1 MTVAASQTQGGHN
14 AAADADLTAAQ
25 DDASLSFTG
34 LHAISTMLN
43 HPRKKAAP
51 IHASSARFP
60 PIGPAGHAP
69 PTMPPTDMR
78 VLNDYVTQFSGEWD
92 RYERE
97 HALIRAHNTP
107 TDVAPK
113 RLPPLSTVPQVFF
126 SSDFDLGQPYTF
138 DLVTERYKQS
148 TAMGVESDD
157 NTMQYGVVLNHMLQ
171 EKLSYYSD
179 VIEQHLIVEIGA
191 KSVYFFDALATLR
204 QLRTDAQSCLD
215 RTESVAQKL
224 DAVDAFV
231 RDGLS
236 IAKLQAERRHLEA
249 QKHLLNQVQTLLE
262 RRDLVRLSVQHGE
275 YENATTL
282 LEGLFKTL
290 DDKEAPLHRLKS
302 LQSLRPQLEV
312 EQAKMAES
320 LRHVLLGLLER
331 AHLTEEAWESIDLSI
346 VETSFASLSSSA
358 SSPAPSTCPSIDD
371 VLPSKPEKK
380 ESSSIPLPTDLLPM
394 WTLLQRC
401 HGLEQ
406 GLRMYTQHMEDL
418 LVQGVRQ
425 IVSPYKFAAWAM
437 PGKASAASQDSATSH
452 TWPEH
457 LHALAAILRALWLF
471 AQRMQA
477 VHEMLKMH
485 ASPTEQQ
492 ILQEATQ
499 IVWTSTENNVVAL
512 VSARAPRLPGLD
524 LNAFVVYFSLVW
536 RFMSLIESAAARP
549 GVSLRSC
556 ILSQAKAFLSQ
567 FHRVRIERAVRA
579 VEDEVWAP
587 STSSTELQQTVEML
601 EESASKDVLAYQ
613 VELNLRGNAPTESAA
628 SDKAPEAPTQPQD
641 SEPHK
646 LLQLGNERFFVV
658 RASGTVILLLSEY
671 VRLVVNLPMFVA
683 EALGWVV
690 EFLKQ
695 FNSRTCQVVL
705 GAGAMRSA
713 GLKNITARHL
723 AIAAQTLSLMMALIP
738 SLRGLMKRYLKT
750 TQIVLLSDFDKLQR
764 DFREH
769 QFEIHAK
776 LVSIMGDRVQVHSKA
791 LAQLDV
797 HKCDSHLQPMRD
809 LVRETG
815 TLHRVMTQY
824 LQASVVQAISTRV
837 FSDID
842 VRMAHAISAMDVRSS
857 DAQKLIV
864 SEVEHLNEKMQSI
877 DSSWRGDKLTE
888 AAKTKKPRLSL
899 DARRNATP
907 PLAYRA
913 RKSMG
918 KRPPATQSPQLES
931 IEAFQGPAPS
941 TESSSSGGGSS
952 SNETMS
958 SVTEAVAGPPATA
971 GSMSSTSA
979 SATPATA
986 AADVS
991 PPAPS
996 EKPMPPLPDKPTEQ
1010 PKGREEASQSLS
1022 DSSLPVS
1029 RGEVPPLGSIQ
1040 LKSAEVNKP
1049 NEARQRP
1056 SLPPEA
1062 TAGPAS
1068 SAPGSDNDR
1077 LAPPPEHVA
1086 TEHLDA
1092 EQEAASRHVSVSG
1105 PVGLDSSTTETI
1117 RDAKHL
1123 TDKAAAGDS
1132 EPKAADPSQSAPTPV
1147 KLNGAKEVSKD
1158 HTASP
1163 AQDTPRSKGR
1173 VSLEQ
1178 RLAEAAKRRGLQ
1190 KAQVQTQVQPQAPH
1204 QTPDKLTLGQTQ
1216 QRPSSPAPSTPVRTK
1231 PSLAERLAGVTKQD
1245 ARPTEEPQPR
1255 TPSET
1260 RTKMGREANA
1270 PSDHNTSSVVAE
1282 SHPKSGEALSQDPT
1296 TEQAVDRSLRPDNV
1310 GYVSPVPATEPKA
1323 ELISPDLLQ
1332 DKPESRGKH
1341 EAPTVDD
1348 AQEKGMLSE
1357 EPTSEPM
1364 PHTSDVSTTRP
1375 DENTKTKPEE
1385 LSEDAKHLNQSAET
1399 AKPVV
1404 QRDELVGSSGPTDES
1419 SDLVDRDAPNES
1431 VDTSDLTHANDSAAY
1446 DKQPTQNKT
1455 DKALKAPDTVA
1466 SDPAE
1471 AESSAAQTDNR
1482 KPNGSGAE
1490 KHVQFSEPND
1500 SALAAEVADSPEPLT
1515 KRESLDE
1522 APSAEIQGPSHAS
1535 KAETAASEEAP
1546 TVESPGTPPAQDVK
1560 TTDAAESTPAAEPNV
1575 ESVKSLEP
1583 LTEATEETETTTL
1596 GSAGAFSAQASSH
1609 VPTDAR
1615 LDPTVRRAESGPGS
1629 EQPTPST

>member
-1 MTVAASQTQGGHN
+1 MAGDGSMTAAASQTQGGHN
-14 AAADADLTAAQ
+14 AAADADLSAAQ

-43 HPRKKAAP
+43 HPRKRAAP

-215 RTESVAQKL
+215 RTESVARKL

-236 IAKLQAERRHLEA
+236 IAKLQAERRYLEA

-275 YENATTL
+275 YENAMKL

-320 LRHVLLGLLER
+320 LRHVLLGMLER

-358 SSPAPSTCPSIDD
+358 TSPAPSTCPSIHD
-371 VLPSKPEKK
+371 VLPSKPEKNAP
-380 ESSSIPLPTDLLPM
+380 SSIPLPADLLPM
-394 WTLLQRC
+394 WSLLQRC

-425 IVSPYKFAAWAM
+425 VVSPYKFAAWAM

-477 VHEMLKMH
+477 VHEILKMH
-485 ASPTEQQ
+485 ASATEQQ

-499 IVWTSTENNVVAL
+499 IVWTSTENTVVAL
-512 VSARAPRLPGLD
+512 VSPRAPRLPDLD

-556 ILSQAKAFLSQ
+556 MLSQAKAFLGQ

-587 STSSTELQQTVEML
+587 STISTELQQTVDML
-601 EESASKDVLAYQ
+601 EESASKDVSAYQ
-613 VELNLRGNAPTESAA
+613 VELNLRGSAPTGSAA
-628 SDKAPEAPTQPQD
+628 SDKAPEVPAQSQE
-641 SEPHK
+641 SESHK
-646 LLQLGNERFFVV
+646 LLQLGNDRFFVV

-797 HKCDSHLQPMRD
+797 HKCDSHLQPMQD

-824 LQASVVQAISTRV
+824 LQTSVVQAISARV
-837 FSDID
+837 FADID

-857 DAQKLIV
+857 EAQKLIV

-877 DSSWRGDKLTE
+877 DSTWRGDKLTE
-888 AAKTKKPRLSL
+888 AAKAKKPRLSL

-913 RKSMG
+913 RKSLG

-941 TESSSSGGGSS
+941 TESSGSGSGPISH
-952 SNETMS
+952 EAMP
-958 SVTEAVAGPPATA
+958 SVTEAVAGPPATTE
-971 GSMSSTSA
+971 SITSTSA
-979 SATPATA
+979 SVTPATA

-996 EKPMPPLPDKPTEQ
+996 EKPMPPLPDKPIEQ
-1010 PKGREEASQSLS
+1010 PKGREEASRSLS
-1022 DSSLPVS
+1022 DSTLPVS
-1029 RGEVPPLGSIQ
+1029 RGEVPPLGAIQ

-1049 NEARQRP
+1049 DEARQGQ
-1056 SLPPEA
+1056 SLPPET

-1068 SAPGSDNDR
+1068 SASGSDNDR
-1077 LAPPPEHVA
+1077 LAPPPEHMP

-1092 EQEAASRHVSVSG
+1092 EQEAASRRVSVSA
-1105 PVGLDSSTTETI
+1105 PVELDSSTTENT
-1117 RDAKHL
+1117 RDAKNP
-1123 TDKAAAGDS
+1123 TDKGAAGDS
-1132 EPKAADPSQSAPTPV
+1132 EPKLADPSQSASTPV
-1147 KLNGAKEVSKD
+1147 KPIGAKDASKD
-1158 HTASP
+1158 TSASP

-1190 KAQVQTQVQPQAPH
+1190 RAQVQTQVQPQARY
-1204 QTPDKLTLGQTQ
+1204 QTPDKLTLSQTQ
-1216 QRPSSPAPSTPVRTK
+1216 QRPSSPAPSTPMRTK

-1260 RTKMGREANA
+1260 RTKMGWEANA
-1270 PSDHNTSSVVAE
+1270 LSDHDTSSVVAE

-1296 TEQAVDRSLRPDNV
+1296 TEQAADRSLEPDKEDK
-1310 GYVSPVPATEPKA
+1310 VSPALTTEPKE
-1323 ELISPDLLQ
+1323 ELISPEILQ
-1332 DKPESRGKH
+1332 DKPETRGKY
-1341 EAPTVDD
+1341 EARNVDD
-1348 AQEKGMLSE
+1348 EQEKGMPSE
-1357 EPTSEPM
+1357 QPTSEPL
-1364 PHTSDVSTTRP
+1364 PNTSDVSTTTP
-1375 DENTKTKPEE
+1375 DENTGTKTEE
-1385 LSEDAKHLNQSAET
+1385 LSEDAKRLNQSTET

-1404 QRDELVGSSGPTDES
+1404 QRDELLGSSGPTDES

-1431 VDTSDLTHANDSAAY
+1431 IDTSHLIHADDSPVH
-1446 DKQPTQNKT
+1446 DKQLTQSKT

-1471 AESSAAQTDNR
+1471 AESFAAQTDNR
-1482 KPNGSGAE
+1482 KPNGSCAE
-1490 KHVQFSEPND
+1490 KHAQLFVPND
-1500 SALAAEVADSPEPLT
+1500 SALPADDADSPEPLM
-1515 KRESLDE
+1515 KREPVAE
-1522 APSAEIQGPSHAS
+1522 APSADTQGSLHTS
-1535 KAETAASEEAP
+1535 KTETAASEE
-1546 TVESPGTPPAQDVK
+1546 TPPAESPDTPPQDVK
-1560 TTDAAESTPAAEPNV
+1560 STDAADSTPEATAPATEPIV
-1575 ESVKSLEP
+1575 ESVKSLESS
-1583 LTEATEETETTTL
+1583 TEAKEETETTT
-1596 GSAGAFSAQASSH
+1596 
-1609 VPTDAR
+1609 
-1615 LDPTVRRAESGPGS
+1615 
-1629 EQPTPST
+1629 